1 MEIIFINDDTVRWNG
16 MAGPLEGYKILDLT
30 QVVSGPFATMLL
42 ADQGAD
48 VIKVEPVSGLG
59 DITRLP
65 SFDKGGIG
73 AFYMNNNRGKQSI
86 SLDLSQDA
94 GREVIKRL
102 IKETDVF
109 VQNFRPGAID
119 RLGLGYEDLV
129 AINPNLI
136 YISISGFG
144 PTGPYSG
151 RPVLDPVIQG
161 VCGVISRQLNPQIPF
176 PDLIR
181 NLFAD
186 KSTALTVAQATTAA
200 LLARERTGNGQFV
213 EIPMVDACMY
223 FFWPDAMMDLT
234 MVDEDANGGI
244 LLSTV
249 YNLTECSDGKI
260 VYFAASDGQRAGV
273 CAAVGHPEW
282 AEDERFSS
290 MAALAANP
298 QNFVILGEMLA
309 DAFLLMTCDEAIEAL
324 IEADVPSGPV
334 LTGEEAISDPQIVHN
349 GTLVEWEHPDAGI
362 VRQPKPAARFSATP
376 AEPKYAAAHRGQ
388 HNEETLLGLGYTNEE
403 ITQLKET
410 GVIG

>member
-1 MEIIFINDDTVRWNG
+1 
-16 MAGPLEGYKILDLT
+16 MAGPLDGYKILDLT

-102 IKETDVF
+102 IEETDVF
-109 VQNFRPGAID
+109 VQNFRPGAIE

-334 LTGEEAISDPQIVHN
+334 LTGEEAISDPQIIHN
-349 GTLVEWEHPDAGI
+349 GTLVEWEHPDAGT

-388 HNEETLLGLGYTNEE
+388 HNEETLLGLGYSSEE
-403 ITQLKET
+403 INQLKET
-410 GVIG
+410 GAIG

>member
-1 MEIIFINDDTVRWNG
+1 
-16 MAGPLEGYKILDLT
+16 MAGPLDGYKILDLT

-102 IKETDVF
+102 IEETDVF
-109 VQNFRPGAID
+109 VQNFRPGAIE

-334 LTGEEAISDPQIVHN
+334 LTGEEAISDPQIIHN
-349 GTLVEWEHPDAGI
+349 GTLVEWEHPDAGV

-388 HNEETLLGLGYTNEE
+388 HNEETLLGLGYSSEE
-403 ITQLKET
+403 INQLKET
-410 GVIG
+410 GAIG

>member
-1 MEIIFINDDTVRWNG
+1 
-16 MAGPLEGYKILDLT
+16 MAGPLDGYKILDLT

-102 IKETDVF
+102 IEETDVF
-109 VQNFRPGAID
+109 VQNFRPGAIE

-334 LTGEEAISDPQIVHN
+334 LTGEEAISDPQIIHN

-388 HNEETLLGLGYTNEE
+388 HNEETLLGLGYSSEE
-403 ITQLKET
+403 INQLKET
-410 GVIG
+410 GAIG